1 MRRRGIPSCILLL
14 LAAAP
19 AFAQPADISATATAD
34 AAPSAPQL
42 LGYGALPGGL
52 HAPSADTLP
61 AGTMAFG
68 AVGGFGYRSD
78 LLGPDHRFGRGIGD
92 LAFAYAPIGEL
103 TIALALDGRYDK
115 HYGLAPSG
123 DDGYVGDPR
132 LLVRYGKAIGANRVG
147 VQLGLWVP
155 GKDAPSVAASAISFE
170 GRLVGAFAAGPGR
183 LSLSA
188 GFRLDNSAKSVD
200 ERTTLS
206 AQDQVSLGVSDY
218 HAAVGGLHYGISSGK
233 ALFGVEASIDRYIGD
248 GAPGQILRAGVHGG
262 INLTAQWS
270 LIAFVE
276 GAKVPGMLQSD
287 VMANRITLIPYEPI
301 VTGGLGLHGRFGGGG
316 AAADGAIKRN
326 VKPEIVEVIEYAD
339 LEGQVTDEAGKPV
352 VGAKVTVKLKNNT
365 GTAVSDGQGNYT
377 VKRLPIGKTVD
388 GQTTLDDTGAEVTI
402 EVEGKKA
409 ATQTLTLAKG
419 ANKVANVSLEPALP
433 PGQLRAVVR
442 AAATGKPIANA
453 VITIEPGGQT
463 ATSAAD
469 GTLAIDL
476 QPGRYKATATV
487 QGFKAQTLDVT
498 IDPNG
503 VALKNF
509 ELAK

>member
-1 MRRRGIPSCILLL
+1 MRRRGIPTCILL

-19 AFAQPADISATATAD
+19 ALAQPADISATATSD
-34 AAPSAPQL
+34 AAAATPQL

-68 AVGGFGYRSD
+68 AIGGFGYRSD
-78 LLGPDHRFGRGIGD
+78 LLGPEHRFGRGIGD

-123 DDGYVGDPR
+123 DEGYVGDPR

-147 VQLGLWVP
+147 VQVGLWVP
-155 GKDAPSVAASAISFE
+155 GKDAPSVAASAISVE

-200 ERTTLS
+200 ERTSLS
-206 AQDQVSLGVSDY
+206 AQDQVSLGASDY

-233 ALFGVEASIDRYIGD
+233 ALFGVEASLDHFVGE
-248 GAPGQILRAGVHGG
+248 GAPGQILRAGIHGG
-262 INLTAQWS
+262 IQVTAQWS

-276 GAKVPGMLQSD
+276 AAKVPGMLQSD

-301 VTGGLGLHGRFGGGG
+301 VTGGLALHGRFGGG
-316 AAADGAIKRN
+316 AAADTSVTRN
-326 VKPEIVEVIEYAD
+326 EKPELVEVVEYAD
-339 LEGQVTDEAGKPV
+339 LEGTVTDDSGKPV
-352 VGAKVTVKLKNNT
+352 VGAKVTVKLKNHT
-365 GTAVSDGQGNYT
+365 GTATSDAQGNYT

-388 GQTTLDDTGAEVTI
+388 GQTTLDDTGAEVTV
-402 EVEGKKA
+402 EVDGKKA

-419 ANKVANVSLEPALP
+419 SNKVAKVSLEPALP

-453 VITIEPGGQT
+453 VVTIEPGGQT

-476 QPGRYKATATV
+476 QPGRYKATVTV
-487 QGFKAQTLDVT
+487 QGFKPQTLDVT